1 VITEAA
7 LQRYFK
13 RQCAAHKIYWR
24 KLKFEGRRGA
34 PDNLIAITGRAMFVE
49 LKSPSGLGK
58 LSKLQEREIGHM
70 RDAGL
75 DVRVIQSKEE
85 VDDIIKELTDG

>member
-1 VITEAA
+1 MITEAA

-13 RQCAAHKIYWR
+13 RQCKEHGIYWR
-24 KLKFEGRRGA
+24 KLTFEGRRGA
-34 PDNLIAITGRAMFVE
+34 PDTLIAIIGRAVFVE
-49 LKSPSGLGK
+49 LKSPTGKGK

-75 DVRVIQSKEE
+75 DVRVIQTKEE
-85 VDDIIKELTDG
+85 VDDIIRELT